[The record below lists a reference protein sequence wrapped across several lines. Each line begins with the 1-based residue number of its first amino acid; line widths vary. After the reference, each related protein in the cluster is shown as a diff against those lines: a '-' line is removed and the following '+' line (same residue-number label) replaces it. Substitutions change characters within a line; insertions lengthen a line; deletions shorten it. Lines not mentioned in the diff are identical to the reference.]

1 MATQV
6 KIKRRTADA
15 TAPTG
20 LTAGEMAINLVD
32 KKLYVGGTAG
42 TNTIFLDSTAV
53 AGLSTANTFTALN
66 TFSAG
71 ISAANGV
78 TFAKDIRVNSLTI
91 GVGNDP
97 LNHGV
102 DTSNTA
108 IGYQALLNTNGDEN
122 EGEGVSNTA
131 VGQEVLKSNT
141 TGSTN
146 TGLGAYSLHSNTTG
160 SNNTGVGSSALRQLT
175 TASQMT
181 AIGYVAGYYRGSGV
195 STLTTGTGGI
205 FIGYQA
211 RGSTNGQTNE
221 IVIGVDAL
229 GLGSNTAVIG
239 ATLQS
244 AATIYG
250 VLNLPSGLS
259 AAGATFTGNISAPNI
274 VSSFNGVTGA
284 VTGASLGANTFTQ
297 LNTFSAGI
305 SASGATFTGSIVL
318 QNLEKIQNTT
328 NGRIDFQPGPTAGT
342 AYGIYFDTTS
352 YTVGVNVGTI
362 SSANVLNDAVGGI
375 QFECPLTIATDK
387 FLNFNTSSSYRM
399 ISTTQG
405 NDTLQIGLYANNTH
419 SNSLA
424 LVDLFHME
432 HSYRSPGTTHANP
445 NLYIYRAGITS
456 ANDYIRFEHD
466 GTNGNIVTGAGG
478 ISIMPNDSAETVKFG
493 DGGFKVGNSDPTRY
507 LNISSNFGN
516 SEITQMGASSRTMKI
531 SHAGFGSIYIGDS
544 DGNNNSTYIDVNDNN
559 STITLNG
566 AVTANEVTAD
576 AYILSSSGI
585 SAKTASYT
593 LVATDN
599 GKIITMNVATAN
611 NLTVPASLDVGF
623 NCTVIQLGA
632 GQTTITASST
642 TLNSYLG
649 YLKITG
655 QHGSASIVSYA
666 SNVYNVAGSLSA

>member
-71 ISAANGV
+71 ISA
-78 TFAKDIRVNSLTI
+78 
-91 GVGNDP
+91 
-97 LNHGV
+97 
-102 DTSNTA
+102 
-108 IGYQALLNTNGDEN
+108 
-122 EGEGVSNTA
+122 
-131 VGQEVLKSNT
+131 
-141 TGSTN
+141 
-146 TGLGAYSLHSNTTG
+146 
-160 SNNTGVGSSALRQLT
+160 
-175 TASQMT
+175 
-181 AIGYVAGYYRGSGV
+181 
-195 STLTTGTGGI
+195 
-205 FIGYQA
+205 
-211 RGSTNGQTNE
+211 
-221 IVIGVDAL
+221 
-229 GLGSNTAVIG
+229 
-239 ATLQS
+239 
-244 AATIYG
+244 
-250 VLNLPSGLS
+250 
-259 AAGATFTGNISAPNI
+259 
-274 VSSFNGVTGA
+274 
-284 VTGASLGANTFTQ
+284 
-297 LNTFSAGI
+297 
-305 SASGATFTGSIVL
+305 SGATFTGSIVL

-352 YTVGVNVGTI
+352 FTVGVNVGTI

-424 LVDLFHME
+424 LVDMFHME

-493 DGGFKVGNSDPTRY
+493 AGGFKVGDPTETRY
-507 LNISSNFGN
+507 LNISSAGT

-544 DGNNNSTYIDVNDNN
+544 DVSNNGTYIDVNDNS
-559 STITLNG
+559 STITLTG
-566 AVTANEVTAD
+566 STVLTTVTAD

-585 SAKTASYT
+585 QAKTASYT
-593 LVATDN
+593 LVAADN
-599 GKIITMNVATAN
+599 GKVITMNVASAN
-611 NLTVPASLDVGF
+611 TLTVPASLDVGF

-632 GQTTITASST
+632 GQTTSTASST
-642 TLNSYLG
+642 TLNSYQG
-649 YLKITG
+649 YLKISG